1 MPGDEPSALSLTT
14 PDVVGIQVLLDS
26 GRIVEPDPS
35 RDEVYHDTVA
45 DNISETFLSTNI
57 RTASNINPNVKSAMT
72 KQGTAIVACHVF
84 VEGTEE
90 QGRQRNHVSLTPG
103 IINGYKT

>member
-45 DNISETFLSTNI
+45 DNISETFLSANI
-57 RTASNINPNVKSAMT
+57 
-72 KQGTAIVACHVF
+72 
-84 VEGTEE
+84 
-90 QGRQRNHVSLTPG
+90 
-103 IINGYKT
+103 

>member
-26 GRIVEPDPS
+26 GKIVEPDPS
-35 RDEVYHDTVA
+35 RDEVYHDTVS
-45 DNISETFLSTNI
+45 DNISKTFLSANI
-57 RTASNINPNVKSAMT
+57 RTAPNINPNVKSAMT
-72 KQGTAIVACHVF
+72 KQGVAIVACHVF

-90 QGRQRNHVSLTPG
+90 QGRQRKHVPLTPG
-103 IINGYKT
+103 IIDGYKT